1 MQDREKSLKKPVLN
15 EGVNSMKNMTVANI
29 TKAVQG
35 TYVGPDNLLETEI
48 AGVVTDSR
56 KVESGY
62 IYVPFRG
69 ERVDGHSFIPQVF
82 EKGAL
87 VTLTEEPLEELFS
100 TRNLMPYILVE
111 SAPQA
116 LKDLAAFYR
125 QQLDCTI
132 VGVTGSVGKT
142 STKEMIASVLS
153 QHFCVQKTQGN
164 FNNEVGLPLTIFS
177 IGEEHQVAVVEM
189 GISEFGEM
197 SRLGAIAKPDIC
209 VITNIGVAHLEML
222 GTRDGILQ
230 AKTEV
235 VDYINPKGT
244 LILNGDDDKL
254 STIMQVRDC
263 GERIVEFYGVGAES
277 EYGITKQAYA
287 QNLSPV
293 GTEGIQAHY
302 NVQGTEFDAMISIP
316 GEHNVYNAMAA
327 SLVGARLGMSMEE
340 IRAGITKATTIQGR
354 NNRLVVNGIT
364 IIDDCYNANPVS
376 MKASLDVLNN
386 APGRKIAILGDMGEL
401 GTDEINMHAE
411 VGTYAVQKGVDFL
424 LCSGGL
430 SVHMADAAKEA
441 LCHVKKPEGNI
452 NPAMK
457 VMHFSGKEE
466 LVTFLLGELK
476 EGDTVLVKASHFMQ
490 YEKIVQQLQGRE
502 R

>member
-1 MQDREKSLKKPVLN
+1 MR
-15 EGVNSMKNMTVANI
+15 NMTIANI
-29 TKAVQG
+29 AKAVNG
-35 TYVGPDNLLETEI
+35 TYVGPENIINTEI
-48 AGVVTDSR
+48 TGVVTDSR
-56 KVESGY
+56 KVEPGY
-62 IYVPFRG
+62 LYVPFRG

-87 VTLTEEPLEELFS
+87 LTLTEEPLEELFA

-111 SAPQA
+111 STPQA

-197 SRLGAIAKPDIC
+197 SRLGAIARPDIC

-222 GTRDGILQ
+222 GTRDGILK

-235 VDYINPKGT
+235 VEYIHPKGT

-254 STIMQVRDC
+254 ATIMQVRDC
-263 GERIVEFYGVGAES
+263 GERCVEFYGVDAAS
-277 EYGITKQAYA
+277 EFGITKQAYA
-287 QNLSPV
+287 QSLRPV
-293 GTEGIQAHY
+293 GTEGIEAHY
-302 NVQGTEFDAMISIP
+302 HVQGMEFDAMISIP
-316 GEHNVYNAMAA
+316 GEHNVYNALAA
-327 SLVGARLGMSMEE
+327 SLVGVRLGMSIEE
-340 IRAGITKATTIQGR
+340 IQAGIVQATTIQGR
-354 NNRLVVNGIT
+354 NNRIVVNGIT

-386 APGRKIAILGDMGEL
+386 ASGRKIAVLGDMGEL

-411 VGTYAVQKGVDFL
+411 VGTYAALKGVDYL
-424 LCSGGL
+424 LCSGEL
-430 SVHMADAAKEA
+430 SVHMSEAAKEA
-441 LCHVKKPEGNI
+441 LSDVKKPEGNV

-457 VMHFSGKEE
+457 VLHFSGKEE
-466 LVTFLLGELK
+466 LLAFLLNELK
-476 EGDTVLVKASHFMQ
+476 DGDTVLVKASHFMQ
-490 YEKIVQQLQGRE
+490 YEKIVQQLQTMEG
-502 R
+502 